1 MPPFNLCILRAS
13 DRRPYN
19 YICPSPHFAAVQ
31 RHIVITPIVPPN
43 ILPIIKFII
52 NSPYFYF
59 VLILLCAE

>member
-13 DRRPYN
+13 ERRPYN

-43 ILPIIKFII
+43 ILPNRKLNIKLLLYM
-52 NSPYFYF
+52 NS
-59 VLILLCAE
+59 I

>member
-13 DRRPYN
+13 ERRHYN

-43 ILPIIKFII
+43 ILPNRKLNIKLLLYM
-52 NSPYFYF
+52 NS
-59 VLILLCAE
+59 I